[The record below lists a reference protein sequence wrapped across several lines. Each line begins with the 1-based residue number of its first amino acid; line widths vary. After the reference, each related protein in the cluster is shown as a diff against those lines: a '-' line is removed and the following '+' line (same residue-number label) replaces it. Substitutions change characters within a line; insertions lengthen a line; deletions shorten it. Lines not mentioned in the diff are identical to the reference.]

1 MLLTGFSLTLREVN
15 MQIELKEEHGDGS
28 ATFSITYNATEL
40 EHLVN
45 FAVTRLLEEAMQKME
60 NDLHSAGGTTD
71 ES

>member
-1 MLLTGFSLTLREVN
+1 
-15 MQIELKEEHGDGS
+15 MQIELKEEHEDGS

-45 FAVTRLLEEAMQKME
+45 FAVTRLLEDAMKKME
-60 NDLHSAGGTTD
+60 SDLSSSGGIN

>member
-1 MLLTGFSLTLREVN
+1 